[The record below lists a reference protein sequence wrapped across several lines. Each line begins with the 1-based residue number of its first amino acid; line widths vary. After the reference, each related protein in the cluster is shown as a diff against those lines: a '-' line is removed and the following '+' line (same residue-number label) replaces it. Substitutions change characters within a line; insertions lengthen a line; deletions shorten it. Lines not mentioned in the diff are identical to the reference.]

1 MKRSTQVLTLGALL
15 AIAAA
20 GSGSAADLN
29 DSTSFHHTLHF
40 VGSGEHTLE
49 VRAITGRI
57 TIEGYDGTDVEVL
70 VDRSIEA
77 DSQPDREAA
86 DREATLQTSD
96 NADRIQLL
104 VRYQDQP
111 TCGEQDD
118 RRKHWD
124 RRRYDVRYDFT
135 IRVPRNTRLELCTVN
150 DGNIVVNGTRGDFT
164 IHTVNGRITLDD
176 VSGSGEARTVN
187 GRLTATFATAPRQ
200 ASVFKTI
207 NGDVVL
213 EMPERLAA
221 DLRMKTFNGGL
232 YTDFE
237 VEPLVEPMNV
247 SMHRQNGKFVY
258 RSTGFTSVRAGGG
271 GPELTLETMNG
282 DVRVLR
288 RSH

>member
-1 MKRSTQVLTLGALL
+1 MKLSTQVFTLGALL
-15 AIAAA
+15 AITAAA
-20 GSGSAADLN
+20 DAADLN
-29 DSTSFHHTLHF
+29 GTTSSHHTLHF
-40 VGSGEHTLE
+40 AGSGEHTLE
-49 VRAITGRI
+49 VRAVTGRI

-86 DREATLQTSD
+86 DREVKLQTSD
-96 NADRIQLL
+96 NAERIQLL

-111 TCGEQDD
+111 TCGEPDD
-118 RRKHWD
+118 RWKHWD

-135 IRVPRNTRLELCTVN
+135 IRVPKNTRLELCTVN
-150 DGNIVVNGTRGDFT
+150 DGNIVVSGTQGDFT

-187 GRLTATFATAPRQ
+187 GRLTATFATAPRD

-237 VEPLVEPMNV
+237 VEPLGEPMNV